1 MCTKVYVS
9 SASSF
14 DSEQCV
20 NFGVLY
26 KGIAYSLS
34 SISVYKIQ
42 SKFDIDIFSVLVLI
56 LKFHDHLFNM
66 FVIVSKMHIHVL
78 R

>member
-1 MCTKVYVS
+1 MCTQVYVS
-9 SASSF
+9 SALSF
-14 DSEQCV
+14 EQCV

-34 SISVYKIQ
+34 SISVFKFQ

-66 FVIVSKMHIHVL
+66 CVIVSKMHIHML

>member
-1 MCTKVYVS
+1 MCTKVYYVS
-9 SASSF
+9 RASSF
-14 DSEQCV
+14 EQFV

-66 FVIVSKMHIHVL
+66 FVIVSKMHIHML